1 MAAAYYAVG
10 EQMNDAKALSI
21 LVSLITIALSAW
33 AVLAPEWWRFWLV
46 FVCWLGVMGLVCV
59 DMEHAR

>member
-1 MAAAYYAVG
+1 
-10 EQMNDAKALSI
+10 MNNAKALSI